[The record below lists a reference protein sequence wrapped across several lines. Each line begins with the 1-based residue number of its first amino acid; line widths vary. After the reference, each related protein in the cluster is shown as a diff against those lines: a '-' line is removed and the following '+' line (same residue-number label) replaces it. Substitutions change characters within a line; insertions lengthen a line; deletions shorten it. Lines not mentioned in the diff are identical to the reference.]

1 MKDRWKIAL
10 ATLGCLMLFAIARP
24 VRAQNSEPPAKNVT
38 LYVDRTTGQVFIAPG
53 SNRVP
58 MKLNAAVDAETIER
72 QVEQKVEQRTRDQV
86 RAAVAETKAQ
96 QQADNAALAKKVA
109 EMTPPLTS
117 YMGNFQ
123 NKFRI
128 GALAYLD
135 YGLYTHTG
143 FGPQFLDNLNPP
155 GPGNNLYNSF
165 DINRVYLNTYFM
177 PSDDLTFRFTP
188 EMYRANGTPSSDKT
202 GTTTGIASNLDGEL
216 DVRVKYA
223 YLQYKGLLDGV
234 ALFRGDDITLGAQ
247 SNPLVGWEDDFG
259 QYRFVYLSP
268 WNYASLSSTQIGL
281 QLGGPINL
289 VGGERTYAEYAFGV
303 YDNGSY
309 KTPEQTNTKQAMG
322 RVTVYPFGAN
332 WKYQGLGLTGFYDY
346 GYGNVAPDSVNLNTP
361 LKASDAHFTRI
372 AAILHYAAE
381 QWNILGELD
390 YGNNAFTLSNLYTG
404 SGPLDAFG
412 TATGTAIITG
422 TKFGNNCSDPTKVQP
437 NSKLGTACY
446 DVVNTYGPQT
456 AVYQAFLNNGRS
468 RQLGVDFMG
477 HYHIPR
483 TKLTGFGMFQW
494 FIPNANVNQNPLDFQ
509 RFVVGVSY
517 QYNEYLRIALDSR
530 NLLFYHDQFGL
541 PVSYVKGFNYVP
553 GSKLNGQFLPKSLTA
568 VIPNLVPR
576 DIHALFV
583 NVEFSY

>member
-1 MKDRWKIAL
+1 
-10 ATLGCLMLFAIARP
+10 MLCANARP
-24 VRAQNSEPPAKNVT
+24 VRAQNSEPTAKSVT

-58 MKLNAAVDAETIER
+58 MKLNAAVDAEAIER
-72 QVEQKVEQRTRDQV
+72 QVEQKVEKRTRDQV
-86 RAAVAETKAQ
+86 RAAVAESKAQ
-96 QQADNAALAKKVA
+96 QQADNAALTKQVA
-109 EMTPPLTS
+109 AMTPPLTS
-117 YMGNFQ
+117 YLGNFQ

-128 GALAYLD
+128 GTLAYLD

-143 FGPQFLDNLNPP
+143 FGPQFLENLNPP
-155 GPGNNLYNSF
+155 GPGNNFYNSF
-165 DINRVYLNTYFM
+165 DISRVYLNTYFM
-177 PSDDLTFRFTP
+177 PTEDLTFRFTP

-202 GTTTGIASNLDGEL
+202 GTTTGISSNLDGAL

-223 YLQYKGLLDGV
+223 YLQYKGLLDSV
-234 ALFRGDDITLGAQ
+234 DLFRGGDITLGAQ

-289 VGGERTYAEYAFGV
+289 VGGERTYAEYGLGV
-303 YDNGSY
+303 YDNGSF
-309 KTPEQTNTKQAMG
+309 KTPEQTNTKQVMG
-322 RVTVYPFGAN
+322 RATLYPFGAN

-361 LKASDAHFTRI
+361 LKASNAHFTRI

-381 QWNILGELD
+381 QWNVLGELD

-412 TATGTAIITG
+412 TATGTPFTTG
-422 TKFGNNCSDPTKVQP
+422 THFGNNCSDPTKVQP

-446 DVVNTYGPQT
+446 NVFNTYGPQT
-456 AVYQAFLNNGRS
+456 AVYQAFLNDGRS

-477 HYHIPR
+477 HYHIPH
-483 TKLTGFGMFQW
+483 TKLTGFGLFQW
-494 FIPNANVNQNPLDFQ
+494 FMPNANVNQNPLDFQ
-509 RFVVGVSY
+509 RFVVGISY
-517 QYNEYLRIALDSR
+517 QYNEYLRIALDSQ
-530 NLLFYHDQFGL
+530 NLLFYHNQFGL

-568 VIPNLVPR
+568 VIPDSVPR
-576 DIHALFV
+576 DIHALFL